1 MPDLTTAEM
10 RERAEELR
18 KLMQQYRGDIDRF
31 SCVLDLA
38 LEALARRER
47 EEREAANGNVK
58 CARCGYLGRR
68 HFELDCFDHEFVP
81 GSEAIGQAG
90 TPLRAEE
97 CVLPPPSKGEPTFE
111 ERYGPWICC
120 GCGLAHKLGAECPT
134 DSPVTDGEAG

>member
-1 MPDLTTAEM
+1 MPDQLTTAEM
-10 RERAEELR
+10 RCVHATLCANCEHAEKVGALTTLVFAFQLR
-18 KLMQQYRGDIDRF
+18 PI
-31 SCVLDLA
+31 LDLA
-38 LEALARRER
+38 EAELASRER

-120 GCGLAHKLGAECPT
+120 GCGLAHK
-134 DSPVTDGEAG
+134 S